1 MKLKKK
7 KKFCPHLDPIERS
20 LEVRDKGPIKTKSLQ
35 AFGAYLKY
43 NRRESLIYAKL
54 LFDDVK
60 VIVICLQRNL
70 QSS

>member
-7 KKFCPHLDPIERS
+7 NSASTSILLKDLF
-20 LEVRDKGPIKTKSLQ
+20 EVRDKGPIKTKSLQ

-60 VIVICLQRNL
+60 SHSNMLTGKPAE
-70 QSS
+70 